1 MELKLTNIIETE
13 SIGEDFETTKVE
25 IDESSHGL
33 LLDILFSQMYK
44 NPIGSVCR
52 EIASNCYD
60 SHIEAEVDKPIVIK
74 MGYDDGGYYIS
85 FIDYGVGLSPERIDK
100 VYRKPLTSTKRN
112 TLNQIGAFGLGS
124 KTPIA
129 YSDSY
134 EIITIYNNIKYHYLF
149 AKKETGHDISTLL
162 VEDTPEGNGTE
173 IKISIKD
180 YQDRNKFIDECKY
193 QLAYFKN
200 IYYVDVPISNDFSIY
215 EAENFL
221 YRADI
226 DKDLDVEAMHL
237 AIGQVMYPIDW
248 SEMGMEEIK
257 IPVGL
262 KFSTSDFIPGQ
273 DIIPSRE
280 SLRYNSKVC
289 EMIKVKIDLALKEIE
304 AIHITQNQEVET
316 FRDFIEKEDE
326 LLTIKIGEHDLRV
339 IPNRVYKEG
348 EWTDSYPFTRLR
360 PKFKG
365 LADLP
370 ITLPKNINS
379 MFYFLHINYEL
390 NNGKVYRE
398 KPANETKKVKRGVK
412 AYLNS
417 DVNFVDLF
425 KNNKYRT
432 FRLADSK
439 NLDKMK
445 DAFIKDAFIVTKNK
459 LNRKEHYRSICTLLK
474 IPKTYLGKAQL
485 IKKYESEMIKMFV
498 ACSESYDK
506 LTMPVSFV
514 IEYNNNRRV
523 VRNKILLSN
532 NEISYSILNPVGTS
546 DIQKIKKVKD
556 LSKESVFVLYGF
568 KDEIKKLYFALYI
581 LDCRAKTSAH
591 NIRHC
596 NVIVVN
602 KSSVKEF
609 KDLTN
614 IYHVDMFLESKNR
627 IIRDVATAALIESKF
642 NKLLGDKPIKL
653 VGSINTDIGKLY
665 DKLDTFID
673 KNSLDNSYSA
683 GYRGEVARDLKNE
696 LLDLAKRYEF
706 FNQEIINDFNKI
718 ETYLK
723 DLTMLQ
729 FIDYNTYKNS
739 PLLKNATIQYLKLM
753 KKKLPSHYYL
763 TYRPYELDLIK
774 ESEERLKYKVMI
786 DLMKE
791 KVVQIT

>member
-60 SHIEAEVDKPIVIK
+60 SHIEAQVDKPIVIK
-74 MGYDDGGYYIS
+74 MGYDDGGHYIS

-134 EIITIYNNIKYHYLF
+134 EIITIYNNVKYHYLF

-180 YQDRNKFIDECKY
+180 YQDRNKFVYECKY

-200 IYYVDVPISNDFSIY
+200 IYYVDVPISNDFAIY
-215 EAENFL
+215 EGENFL

-226 DKDLDVEAMHL
+226 DRDLDVETIHL

-248 SEMGMEEIK
+248 GEIGREAIK
-257 IPVGL
+257 IPIGL
-262 KFSTSDFIPGQ
+262 KFSTSDFVPGE

-280 SLRYNSKVC
+280 SLRYNPKVC
-289 EMIKVKIDLALKEIE
+289 EMINAKIDLAIKEIE
-304 AIHITQNQEVET
+304 AIHILQNKEVESL
-316 FRDFIEKEDE
+316 RDFIEKEDE
-326 LLTIKIGEHDLRV
+326 LLTVKIGEHDLRIV
-339 IPNRVYKEG
+339 PNRVYRNS

-360 PKFKG
+360 PKFKA

-370 ITLPKNINS
+370 ITLPKKINS

-390 NNGKVYRE
+390 NNGKLYRE

-425 KNNKYRT
+425 KDNKYKI

-445 DAFIKDAFIVTKNK
+445 DAFIKDAFIVTKKK
-459 LNRKEHYRSICTLLK
+459 LDRKEHYRSICALLK
-474 IPKTYLGKAQL
+474 IPRDYLGKAQL

-546 DIQKIKKVKD
+546 DIQRIKKVKD
-556 LSKESVFVLYGF
+556 LSKESGFILYGF
-568 KDEIKKLYFALYI
+568 KDEIKKLYLALYI
-581 LDCRAKTSAH
+581 LDCRSKTAVH

-602 KSSVKEF
+602 KSSAKEF
-609 KDLTN
+609 KDFDN
-614 IYHVDMFLESKNR
+614 IYHVDMFLENKNR
-627 IIRDVATAALIESKF
+627 VIRDVATAALIEVKF
-642 NKLLGDKPIKL
+642 NSLLKDKAIRL
-653 VGSINTDIGKLY
+653 IGSIDTSIQTTYN
-665 DKLDTFID
+665 KLDKFID
-673 KNSLDNSYSA
+673 SNSLASSYQTN
-683 GYRGEVARDLKNE
+683 YRYDVARE
-696 LLDLAKRYEF
+696 LRKELVDLAREYNF
-706 FNQEIINDFNKI
+706 YNQEIIDDFNK
-718 ETYLK
+718 LK
-723 DLTMLQ
+723 DYLQ
-729 FIDYNTYKNS
+729 DLNLLRYIDYDTYS
-739 PLLKNATIQYLKLM
+739 TDTLKESTIEYLKL
-753 KKKLPSHYYL
+753 KKKRLPSSYYL

-774 ESEERLKYKVMI
+774 EREERLKYKVMI